1 MPWEF
6 HCQFCNSRLRVPEN
20 TGGRRVRCPACS
32 AEQMIP
38 DLGTPQFAPPAEPV
52 FPATSG
58 PQFAPP
64 MGQQSE
70 YTLPQSESPLASPYQ
85 APRAVGKQP
94 QTVTAVAERVR
105 APAICLIVLS
115 SVCLAILGL
124 AMMIFVLAAAVGE
137 ADDVS
142 SVLNLLMGLVQLGVS
157 LVMLVGAIN
166 MLKLRNRGLAMAG
179 AILGMIPVI
188 SPCCILGLPF
198 GIWSVTVMN
207 DPEVQRAFR

>member
-1 MPWEF
+1 
-6 HCQFCNSRLRVPEN
+6 
-20 TGGRRVRCPACS
+20 
-32 AEQMIP
+32 
-38 DLGTPQFAPPAEPV
+38 
-52 FPATSG
+52 
-58 PQFAPP
+58 
-64 MGQQSE
+64 
-70 YTLPQSESPLASPYQ
+70 
-85 APRAVGKQP
+85 
-94 QTVTAVAERVR
+94 
-105 APAICLIVLS
+105 
-115 SVCLAILGL
+115 
-124 AMMIFVLAAAVGE
+124 VLAAAVGE